1 MVASLIHKGGREMRN
16 PTLDILIP
24 HYQNSSGL
32 RDSLKSINEQRWSG
46 RLRVI
51 VADDGSNEIE
61 YHKARRLCDSF
72 GLASNNKIELLR
84 RTQNKGRPYT
94 RNELL
99 DHSEASHLAWLDA
112 GDTWSPKKLETQF
125 IYLSNMYGGDRDL
138 SRTWITCDYSWVEN
152 GMEIEKITQNVS
164 GDQIKALISGN
175 GLRAYLWTLVGT
187 RESFIK
193 TGYFDERLA
202 RLQDLDYF
210 IRFVRGGGKILKPR
224 TDEPLAKYFKND
236 VGRDARQVY
245 ESYRI
250 ILDKNQPALRKYPR
264 NFRLE
269 MEYKAAKLAARF
281 AKNNNEKLSAFKYEL
296 IGAKSCPLVA
306 TRQLAKKIIHRIVS

>member
-1 MVASLIHKGGREMRN
+1 MRT

-24 HYQNSSGL
+24 HYQDPSGL
-32 RDSLKSINEQRWSG
+32 KESLKSINEQRWSG

-61 YHKARRLCDSF
+61 YHEARRLCDSF

-99 DHSEASHLAWLDA
+99 DCSEATHLAWLDA
-112 GDTWSPKKLETQF
+112 GDTWSPNKLETQF
-125 IYLSNMYGGDRDL
+125 NYLSAMYGGDRDL
-138 SRTWITCDYSWVEN
+138 SRTWITCDYGWVEN
-152 GMEIEKITQNVS
+152 GIEIKKITQNVS
-164 GDQIKALISGN
+164 GDQIKTLMSGN

-210 IRFVRGGGKILKPR
+210 IRFVRGGGRILKPR

-245 ESYRI
+245 GSYRI

-264 NFRLE
+264 KFRLE
-269 MEYKAAKLAARF
+269 MEHKAAKLAARF
-281 AKNNNEKLSAFKYEL
+281 AKNNNDKLGALKYEL
-296 IGAKSCPLVA
+296 ISAKTRPVV
-306 TRQLAKKIIHRIVS
+306 TIRQLGRKIIRRIVS